1 MNKQKDQMNFSGAN
15 NKYKKRDSINIKSL
29 DLKSIKRG
37 DIFLADL
44 NPVIGSEQGGI
55 RPVVIIQ
62 NNAGNQ
68 YSDTVIVASIS
79 SKSKNMPTHV
89 KVKTSLLFYESYIYM
104 EQIRT
109 IDKKRLLKY
118 ICHIKCVEKINQ
130 ALKTSVGLN

>member
-1 MNKQKDQMNFSGAN
+1 MNKQKDQMNFN
-15 NKYKKRDSINIKSL
+15 SINIKSL

-62 NNAGNQ
+62 NNVGNQ
-68 YSDTVIVASIS
+68 YSDTIIVASIS

>member
-62 NNAGNQ
+62 NNVGNQ

-79 SKSKNMPTHV
+79 SKNKNMPTHV

-109 IDKKRLLKY
+109 IDKKDYLNISVILNVLK
-118 ICHIKCVEKINQ
+118 K
-130 ALKTSVGLN
+130 

>member
-62 NNAGNQ
+62 NNVGNQ

>member
-1 MNKQKDQMNFSGAN
+1 MNKQKDQMNFN
-15 NKYKKRDSINIKSL
+15 SINIKSL

-62 NNAGNQ
+62 NNVGNQ

-118 ICHIKCVEKINQ
+118 ICHIKYVEKINQ

>member
-109 IDKKRLLKY
+109 IDKKDYLNISVILNVLK
-118 ICHIKCVEKINQ
+118 K
-130 ALKTSVGLN
+130 

>member
-62 NNAGNQ
+62 NNVGNQ

-89 KVKTSLLFYESYIYM
+89 KVKTSLLFYEFYIYM

>member
-62 NNAGNQ
+62 NNVGNQ

-79 SKSKNMPTHV
+79 SKNKNMPTHV

>member
-1 MNKQKDQMNFSGAN
+1 MNKQKDQMNFN
-15 NKYKKRDSINIKSL
+15 SINIKSL

-89 KVKTSLLFYESYIYM
+89 KVKTYSFNSN
-104 EQIRT
+104 RA
-109 IDKKRLLKY
+109 
-118 ICHIKCVEKINQ
+118 KCFVR
-130 ALKTSVGLN
+130 